1 MNIRENRRA
10 AALDRIADHMLAHG
24 LAPSSL
30 RALAKAAGTSDRM
43 LLYYFADKDEIV
55 VAALQTISARLAQAL
70 GALTE
75 AGGRHPPDVV
85 LMRLASIMRGPA
97 LKPYMRLALELAAL
111 AAHGAQPYRS
121 VAGRRVCGNDRQHA
135 GYRGGAGAPAHG
147 GPTAGNPGRLRDAG
161 RVRPGGAGD
170 PGADQSRLLMS
181 KSKTV
186 FLKQRS
192 KKLLFV

>member
-121 VAGRRVCGNDRQHA
+121 VAGRMADGFAAMIASTLDIEAEPERQRMA
-135 GYRGGAGAPAHG
+135 
-147 GPTAGNPGRLRDAG
+147 
-161 RVRPGGAGD
+161 V
-170 PGADQSRLLMS
+170 RLLAILDGCVMLDAFGREALA
-181 KSKTV
+181 TLALTRAD
-186 FLKQRS
+186 F
-192 KKLLFV
+192 